1 MPETSIHAVVGV
13 GPVGRAVID
22 ELDRR
27 ELPVRAIARRPVAG
41 LPSRVEVVVA
51 DITDPEA
58 AGRAMAGASVVYHAA
73 SAPYHRWPDL
83 LPPLMRGVLAGAAA
97 TGARI
102 VYADNLYAYGPV
114 EGTLT
119 EGLPSRA
126 MGPNGR
132 VRATLADQLMEA
144 HAAGTVR
151 GTIGRAS
158 DYFGP
163 RGRQSTAGERLFVPA
178 LAGKSAQVLG
188 NPDLPHTF
196 TYLPD
201 FGRALVTLGTHHEAF
216 GQVWHVPSAATLST
230 REFMTL
236 VFEAAGQ
243 PPKLRVLPSALLT
256 ALALVNPTLRAVRE
270 QQYQREGPWIVDHSK
285 FASAFDADV
294 TPHRE
299 AIAATVAWFASA
311 LHSSAEH

>member
-1 MPETSIHAVVGV
+1 
-13 GPVGRAVID
+13 
-22 ELDRR
+22 
-27 ELPVRAIARRPVAG
+27 
-41 LPSRVEVVVA
+41 
-51 DITDPEA
+51 
-58 AGRAMAGASVVYHAA
+58 
-73 SAPYHRWPDL
+73 
-83 LPPLMRGVLAGAAA
+83 MRGVLAGAAA

-119 EGLPSRA
+119 EDLPSRA

-132 VRATLADQLMEA
+132 VRAILADQLMEA
-144 HAAGTVR
+144 HAAGRVR
-151 GTIGRAS
+151 ATIGRAS

-163 RGRQSTAGERLFVPA
+163 RGRQSIAGERLFVPA

-188 NPDLPHTF
+188 NPDLPHTL

-201 FGRALVTLGTHHEAF
+201 FGRALVTLGTHQEAI

-230 REFMTL
+230 CEFITL

-243 PPKLRVLPSALLT
+243 PPKLRVLPSVLLT
-256 ALALVNPTLRAVRE
+256 AMALVNPTLRAVRE

-311 LHSSAEH
+311 MHSSAED

>member
-1 MPETSIHAVVGV
+1 MPETRVHAVVGV

-27 ELPVRAIARRPVAG
+27 QLPVRAIARHPVAG

-51 DITDPEA
+51 DITDPDA

-73 SAPYHRWPDL
+73 STPYHRWPEL

-119 EGLPSRA
+119 EDLPSRA

-132 VRATLADQLMEA
+132 VRAILADQLMEA
-144 HAAGTVR
+144 HAAGRVR
-151 GTIGRAS
+151 ATIGRAS

-163 RGRQSTAGERLFVPA
+163 RGRQSIAGERLFVPA
-178 LAGKSAQVLG
+178 LTGKSAQVLG
-188 NPDLPHTF
+188 NPDLPHTL

-201 FGRALVTLGTHHEAF
+201 FGRALVTLGTHQEAI

-230 REFMTL
+230 REFITL

-243 PPKLRVLPSALLT
+243 PPKLRVLPSVLLT
-256 ALALVNPTLRAVRE
+256 AIALVNPTLRAVRE

-311 LHSSAEH
+311 MHSSAED

>member
-1 MPETSIHAVVGV
+1 
-13 GPVGRAVID
+13 
-22 ELDRR
+22 
-27 ELPVRAIARRPVAG
+27 
-41 LPSRVEVVVA
+41 
-51 DITDPEA
+51 
-58 AGRAMAGASVVYHAA
+58 
-73 SAPYHRWPDL
+73 
-83 LPPLMRGVLAGAAA
+83 MRGVLAGAAS

-119 EGLPSRA
+119 EDLPSRA
-126 MGPNGR
+126 ISPNGR
-132 VRATLADQLMEA
+132 VRAILADQLMEA
-144 HAAGTVR
+144 HAAGRVR
-151 GTIGRAS
+151 ATIGRAS

-163 RGRQSTAGERLFVPA
+163 RGRQSIAGERLFVPA

-188 NPDLPHTF
+188 NPDLPHTL

-201 FGRALVTLGTHHEAF
+201 FGRALVTLGTHQEAI

-230 REFMTL
+230 CEFITL

-243 PPKLRVLPSALLT
+243 PPKLRVLPSVLLT
-256 ALALVNPTLRAVRE
+256 AMALVNPTLRAVRE

-311 LHSSAEH
+311 MHSSAED